1 MLDSVRQCES
11 SLSQSHHIIASAG
24 DMSLKRKRPSA
35 ENDSEQLLGF
45 LHFIQAAPQTE
56 VEWVICQIP
65 STNYPISALESVQQ
79 SDLVTQQLLKK
90 SWNEADDE
98 KLRTLDATALR
109 PGAIGSIGKSAHAR
123 SGVGYGRMPLQ
134 NRAIGCHLLR
144 SQNPST

>member
-45 LHFIQAAPQTE
+45 LHFIQTAPQTE
-56 VEWVICQIP
+56 VKWVICLIP
-65 STNYPISALESVQQ
+65 STDYPISALESVQQ
-79 SDLVTQQLLKK
+79 KSDLVTQQLLKK
-90 SWNEADDE
+90 SWNVADDE

-109 PGAIGSIGKSAHAR
+109 PGAIASIGKSAHAR

-134 NRAIGCHLLR
+134 TAPLAAT
-144 SQNPST
+144 S